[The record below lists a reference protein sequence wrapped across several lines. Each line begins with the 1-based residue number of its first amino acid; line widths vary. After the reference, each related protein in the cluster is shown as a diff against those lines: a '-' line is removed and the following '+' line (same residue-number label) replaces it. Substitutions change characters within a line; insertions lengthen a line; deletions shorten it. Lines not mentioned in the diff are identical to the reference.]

1 MGDGALPKGYEFAE
15 VESRWYGHWEKE
27 GLFRADATSPKSG
40 YSIVIPPPNV
50 TGQLHIGH
58 ALNNTLQDI
67 LCRYKRL
74 RGFEVLWVPG
84 TDHAGIATQNVVER
98 QLGVEG
104 LTRHGIGREAFLQR
118 VWEWKARYGGIIINQ
133 LKRLGASCDWSRE
146 RFTMDE
152 GLSTAVRQVFVS
164 LYNAGLIYRGKRM
177 INWCPRCMTALA
189 NIEVENEELDSSLY
203 YIRYPLLNG
212 KGSLVVATTRPE
224 TMLGDT
230 AVAVNPEDQRYKA
243 YIGQKV
249 ILPIVGRNIPVISDR
264 YVEREFG
271 TGALKVTPAHD
282 FNDFELAGRH
292 NLELVQVIDERG
304 IMTEQAGRPYAGMD
318 RFACRRQ
325 ILKDLEKSG
334 FLVKADPYK
343 HRVGHCYRCRNVV
356 EPMLSLQWFVATKG
370 LAEAAIEAVKD
381 GRTRIIPAKWGK
393 DYFNWLE
400 NLEDWCISRQ
410 IWWGHRIPAW
420 YCLQCNDVIVSMEA
434 PKECPNCPGS
444 QVEQESDVLDT
455 WFSSGLWPFST
466 LGWPQKTLELE
477 KFYPTSVLVT
487 AFDILFFW
495 VARMM
500 MMGLQFMEEVPF
512 REVYVHALVR
522 DAEGQKMSKSRGNV
536 IDPLLMM
543 DKYGTDAL
551 RFALTA
557 FAAQGRDIKLSEE
570 RIEGYKHFVNK
581 IWNAA
586 RLVLMNLEDFEGPFR
601 IPEIPSH
608 PLEEGR
614 GERPGLAHRWILSR
628 LQRVAAETAE
638 SLDEYYFNQYAQ
650 VLYQF
655 LWHEYCDW
663 YLEIIKPDLY
673 GKDPE
678 AGGLA
683 KSIAAVVLEKILI
696 LLHPVMP
703 FITEEIWHKL
713 PHTSGSSIMK
723 AAFPEAQVEM
733 IDPEAEEQ
741 MEILMAVIVAIR
753 NIRGEMNVSPALKV
767 EVTCLCDQAR
777 ELELLK
783 EHKNTIADLGK
794 VSRLTVARAGETG
807 KPGHAAGTVV
817 GNIEVFVVLKDILD
831 FDSESNRLRKEL
843 AKLEKEFGLTHRKL
857 SNDDF
862 LQKAPNEVIEKEREK
877 NTRLG
882 EKIEKLNRRLE
893 IMNGLREIPGEQ

>member
-1 MGDGALPKGYEFAE
+1 MSEGALPKGYEFAE
-15 VESRWYGHWEKE
+15 VESHWYNHWEKE
-27 GLFRADATSPKSG
+27 SLFRADAMGQKLP

-74 RGFEVLWVPG
+74 RGFEVLWAPG

-98 QLGVEG
+98 QLGAEG
-104 LTRHGIGREAFLQR
+104 LTRHGVGREAFVQR

-164 LYNAGLIYRGKRM
+164 LYEAGLIYRGRRM

-189 NIEVENEELDSSLY
+189 NIEVDGEELDSFLY
-203 YIRYPLLNG
+203 YIRYPLPSG

-230 AVAVNPEDQRYKA
+230 AVAVNPEDHRYRA

-249 ILPIVGRNIPVISDR
+249 ILPIVGRNIPVIGDP

-282 FNDFELAGRH
+282 FNDFELCGKH
-292 NLELVQVIDERG
+292 HLELVQVIDERG

-318 RFACRRQ
+318 RFACRKQ
-325 ILKDLEKSG
+325 ILKDLNKSG
-334 FLVKADPYK
+334 HLVKTEPYK
-343 HRVGHCYRCRNVV
+343 HRVGHCYRCHNVV
-356 EPMLSLQWFVATKG
+356 EPMLSLQWFVATRG
-370 LAEAAIEAVKD
+370 LAQAAIEAVKE
-381 GRTRIIPAKWGK
+381 GKTRIIPAKWEK

-420 YCLQCNDVIVSMEA
+420 YCPKCNDVIVSMEA
-434 PKECPNCPGS
+434 PKECPNCPGAA
-444 QVEQESDVLDT
+444 VEQDPDVLDT
-455 WFSSGLWPFST
+455 WLSSSLWPFSI
-466 LGWPQKTLELE
+466 LGWPDKTLDLE

-500 MMGLQFMEEVPF
+500 MMGLEFMKEVPF
-512 REVYVHALVR
+512 RQVYVHALVR

-557 FAAQGRDIKLSEE
+557 FAAQGRDIRLSEE

-586 RLVLMNLEDFEGPFR
+586 RLVLMNLADFEGPVR
-601 IPEIPSH
+601 LPEAPAK
-608 PLEEGR
+608 PWEKDR
-614 GERPGLAHRWILSR
+614 GGEVLGLAHRWILSR
-628 LQRVAAETAE
+628 LQRVAAETVE
-638 SLDEYYFNQYAQ
+638 SLDNYYFNQYAQ

-673 GKDPE
+673 GRGAD
-678 AGGLA
+678 AGDLA
-683 KSIAAVVLEKILI
+683 RSVAAVVLEKILI

-703 FITEEIWHKL
+703 FITEEVWHRL
-713 PHTSGSSIMK
+713 PHTSGMTIMK
-723 AAFPEAQVEM
+723 AAFPEAQAEW

-741 MEILMAVIVAIR
+741 METLMAVIVAIR

-767 EVTCLCDQAR
+767 EVACLCVQDA
-777 ELELLK
+777 ELDLLK
-783 EHKNTIADLGK
+783 VHQSTIADLGK
-794 VSRLTVARAGETG
+794 VSKLTIAKAGKIA
-807 KPGHAAGTVV
+807 KPRYAAGAVV
-817 GNIEVFVVLKDILD
+817 RNMEVFVVLKDILD
-831 FDSESNRLRKEL
+831 FDSESSRLQKEL
-843 AKLEKEFGLTHRKL
+843 AKLEKELGLTHRKL

-862 LQKAPNEVIEKEREK
+862 LQKAPHEVIEKEREK
-877 NTRLG
+877 NVRLG
-882 EKIEKLNRRLE
+882 EKIDKLNRRLE
-893 IMNGLREIPGEQ
+893 IMNGLRESRAG

>member
-1 MGDGALPKGYEFAE
+1 MSQGALPKGYEFTE
-15 VESRWYGHWEKE
+15 VEAHWYRYWEE
-27 GLFRADATSPKSG
+27 RNFFRADETSRKPP

-50 TGQLHIGH
+50 TGQLHMGH

-74 RGFEVLWVPG
+74 KGFEVLWVPG

-98 QLGVEG
+98 KLGAEG
-104 LTRHGIGREAFLQR
+104 LTRHSIGREAFVQR
-118 VWEWKARYGGIIINQ
+118 VWEWRANYGGIIINQ

-152 GLSTAVRQVFVS
+152 GLSQAVRQVFVS
-164 LYNAGLIYRGKRM
+164 LYNKGLIYRGKRM

-189 NIEVENEELDSSLY
+189 NIEVEGEELGGSLY
-203 YIRYPLLNG
+203 YIRYPLVSG

-230 AVAVNPEDQRYKA
+230 AVAVNPEDHRYKA
-243 YIGQKV
+243 LIGQKV
-249 ILPIVGRNIPVISDR
+249 VLPIVGRNIPVIADS

-282 FNDFELAGRH
+282 FNDFELSVKHG
-292 NLELVQVIDERG
+292 LDLVQVIDDRG
-304 IMTEQAGRPYAGMD
+304 TMTEQTGRYSGMD
-318 RFACRRQ
+318 RFACRRL
-325 ILKDLEKSG
+325 ILKDLEEAG
-334 FLVKADPYK
+334 HLVKIEAYT
-343 HRVGHCYRCRNVV
+343 HRVGHCYRCHNVV
-356 EPMLSLQWFVATKG
+356 EPMLSLQWFVATKP
-370 LAEAAIEAVKD
+370 LAEAAVKAVKH
-381 GRTRIIPAKWGK
+381 GKTKIVPPKWEK

-420 YCLQCNDVIVSMEA
+420 YCQNCGDVIVSMEA
-434 PKECPNCPGS
+434 PLECPNCPGAP
-444 QVEQESDVLDT
+444 VEQDPDVLDT

-466 LGWPQKTLELE
+466 MGWPQNTLELE

-500 MMGLQFMEEVPF
+500 MMGLEFMREVPF

-522 DAEGQKMSKSRGNV
+522 DAEGHKMSKSRGNV

-557 FAAQGRDIKLSEE
+557 FAVQGRDVKLSEE
-570 RIEGYKHFVNK
+570 RVEGYKHFVNK

-586 RLVLMNLEDFEGPFR
+586 RLVLMNLEEFKGPVE
-601 IPEIPSH
+601 IPEKP
-608 PLEEGR
+608 PA
-614 GERPGLAHRWILSR
+614 LANRWILSR
-628 LQRVAAETAE
+628 LQRVAAEASE
-638 SLDEYYFNQYAQ
+638 SLDSYYFNQYAQ

-663 YLEIIKPDLY
+663 YLEIVKPDFY
-673 GKDPE
+673 GEDAE
-678 AGGLA
+678 AGA
-683 KSIAAVVLEKILI
+683 QARSVAATVLEKVLV

-713 PHTSGSSIMK
+713 PHTSGESIMK
-723 AAFPEAQVEM
+723 EAFPEAQAHR
-733 IDPEAEEQ
+733 IDPEAEAQ
-741 MEILMAVIVAIR
+741 METLMAVIVAIR

-767 EVTCLCDQAR
+767 EVVCLCEQGS
-777 ELELLK
+777 ELDLLI
-783 EHKNTIADLGK
+783 EHERTIAGLAK
-794 VSRLTVARAGETG
+794 VSRLAAARAGEMN
-807 KPGHAAGTVV
+807 KPRYAAGALV
-817 GNIEVFVVLKDILD
+817 GNMEVFVVLKDILD
-831 FDSESNRLRKEL
+831 FESESNRLQKEL
-843 AKLEKEFGLTHRKL
+843 SKLEKEFGLTHRKL

-862 LQKAPNEVIEKEREK
+862 LQKAPAEVIEKEREK
-877 NTRLG
+877 NARLA
-882 EKIEKLNRRLE
+882 EKMEKLNRRLE
-893 IMNGLREIPGEQ
+893 IMNGLRESQPQ

>member
-1 MGDGALPKGYEFAE
+1 MSQGVLPKGYEFAE
-15 VESRWYGHWEKE
+15 VESHWYRYWEE
-27 GLFRADATSPKSG
+27 EHFFRADETSLKPP

-74 RGFEVLWVPG
+74 KGFEVLWVPG

-98 QLGVEG
+98 QLGAEG
-104 LTRHGIGREAFLQR
+104 LTRHSIGREAFVQR
-118 VWEWKARYGGIIINQ
+118 VWEWRANYGGIIINQ

-152 GLSTAVRQVFVS
+152 GLSQAVRQVFVS
-164 LYNAGLIYRGKRM
+164 LYNEGLIYRGKRM

-189 NIEVENEELDSSLY
+189 NIEVEGEELGGSLY
-203 YIRYPLLNG
+203 YIRYPLVSG

-230 AVAVNPEDQRYKA
+230 AVAVNPEDHRYKA
-243 YIGQKV
+243 LIGQKV
-249 ILPIVGRNIPVISDR
+249 VLPIVGRNIPVIADS

-282 FNDFELAGRH
+282 FNDFELSVKHG
-292 NLELVQVIDERG
+292 LELVQVIDERG
-304 IMTEQAGRPYAGMD
+304 IMTAQTGRYSGMD

-325 ILKDLEKSG
+325 ILKDLEESG
-334 FLVKADPYK
+334 CLVKVEGYA
-343 HRVGHCYRCRNVV
+343 HRVGHCYRCHNVV
-356 EPMLSLQWFVATKG
+356 EPMLSLQWFVATKP
-370 LAEAAIEAVKD
+370 LAEAAVNAVKQ
-381 GRTRIIPAKWGK
+381 GKTKIVPPKWEK

-420 YCLQCNDVIVSMEA
+420 YCRKCDDVIVSMEA
-434 PKECPNCPGS
+434 PLECPNCPGAP
-444 QVEQESDVLDT
+444 VEQDPDVLDT

-466 LGWPQKTLELE
+466 LGWPHNTLDLK

-500 MMGLQFMEEVPF
+500 MMGLEFMGEVPF

-557 FAAQGRDIKLSEE
+557 FAVQGRDVKLSEE

-586 RLVLMNLEDFEGPFR
+586 RLVLMNLEEFKGPVE
-601 IPEIPSH
+601 IPEKP
-608 PLEEGR
+608 PA
-614 GERPGLAHRWILSR
+614 LANRWILSR
-628 LQRVAAETAE
+628 LQRVAAEAAE
-638 SLDEYYFNQYAQ
+638 SLDTYYFNQYAQ

-663 YLEIIKPDLY
+663 YLEIVKPYFY
-673 GKDPE
+673 GEDAE
-678 AGGLA
+678 AGA
-683 KSIAAVVLEKILI
+683 QARSVAATVLEKVLV

-713 PHTSGSSIMK
+713 PHTSGVSIMK
-723 AAFPEAQVEM
+723 AAFPEAQAQR

-741 MEILMAVIVAIR
+741 METLMAVIVAIR
-753 NIRGEMNVSPALKV
+753 NIRGEMNVSPALRV
-767 EVTCLCDQAR
+767 EVVCLCEQGSQLDLLR
-777 ELELLK
+777 EHER
-783 EHKNTIADLGK
+783 TIAGLAK
-794 VSRLTVARAGETG
+794 VSRLTAARAGEMN
-807 KPGHAAGTVV
+807 KPRYAAGGVV
-817 GNIEVFVVLKDILD
+817 GNMEVFVVLKDILD
-831 FDSESNRLRKEL
+831 FESESNRLQKEL
-843 AKLEKEFGLTHRKL
+843 SKLEKEFGLTHRKL

-862 LQKAPNEVIEKEREK
+862 LQKAPHEVIDKEREK
-877 NTRLG
+877 NARLG
-882 EKIEKLNRRLE
+882 EKMEKLNRRLE
-893 IMNGLREIPGEQ
+893 IMNGLRESRAQ

>member
-1 MGDGALPKGYEFAE
+1 MSEGALPKGYEFAE
-15 VESRWYGHWEKE
+15 VESHWYRYWEE
-27 GLFRADATSPKSG
+27 EHFFRADQTSLKPP
-40 YSIVIPPPNV
+40 YCIVIPPPNV
-50 TGQLHIGH
+50 TGQLHMGH

-74 RGFEVLWVPG
+74 KGFEVLWVPG

-98 QLGVEG
+98 QLGAEG

-118 VWEWKARYGGIIINQ
+118 VWEWRATYGGIIINQ

-152 GLSTAVRQVFVS
+152 GLSLAVRQVFVS
-164 LYNAGLIYRGKRM
+164 LYNEGLIYRGKRM

-189 NIEVENEELDSSLY
+189 NIEVEGEELASSLY
-203 YIRYPLLNG
+203 YIRYPLVSG
-212 KGSLVVATTRPE
+212 KGALVVATTRPE

-230 AVAVNPEDQRYKA
+230 AVAVNPEDPRYKA
-243 YIGQKV
+243 FIGQKV
-249 ILPIVGRNIPVISDR
+249 VLPIVGRHIPIIGDS

-282 FNDFELAGRH
+282 FNDFELSARH
-292 NLELVQVIDERG
+292 GLELVQVIDERG
-304 IMTEQAGRPYAGMD
+304 IMTEQTGRYSGMD
-318 RFACRRQ
+318 RFTCRKQ
-325 ILKDLEKSG
+325 ILKDLVEG
-334 FLVKADPYK
+334 GCLVKTEPYT
-343 HRVGHCYRCRNVV
+343 HRVGHCYRCHNVV
-356 EPMLSLQWFVATKG
+356 EPMLSLQWFVATKP
-370 LAEAAIEAVKD
+370 LAEAAINAVELGK
-381 GRTRIIPAKWGK
+381 TKILPAKWEK

-420 YCLQCNDVIVSMEA
+420 HCLQCNDVIVSLEA
-434 PKECPNCPGS
+434 PLECPNCPGS
-444 QVEQESDVLDT
+444 PVEQDSDVLDT

-466 LGWPQKTLELE
+466 LGWPSNTLELE

-500 MMGLQFMEEVPF
+500 MMGLAFMREVPF

-551 RFALTA
+551 RFALTV
-557 FAAQGRDIKLSEE
+557 FAVQGRDVKLSEE

-586 RLVLMNLEDFEGPFR
+586 RLVLMNLEGFKGPV
-601 IPEIPSH
+601 EISEKVPA
-608 PLEEGR
+608 
-614 GERPGLAHRWILSR
+614 LANRWILSR
-628 LQRVAAETAE
+628 LQRVAAEAVE
-638 SLDEYYFNQYAQ
+638 ALDNYYFNQYAQ

-663 YLEIIKPDLY
+663 YLEIIKPDFY
-673 GKDPE
+673 GEDAE
-678 AGGLA
+678 AGA
-683 KSIAAVVLEKILI
+683 QARSVAAVVLEKVLV

-713 PHTSGSSIMK
+713 PNTSGSIMK
-723 AAFPEAQVEM
+723 AAFPEAQAQR
-733 IDPEAEEQ
+733 IDPQAEEQ
-741 MEILMAVIVAIR
+741 METLMAIIVAIR

-767 EVTCLCDQAR
+767 EVVCLCDQGS

-783 EHKNTIADLGK
+783 EHERTLIDLAK
-794 VSRLTVARAGETG
+794 VSRLTVARAAEMN
-807 KPGHAAGTVV
+807 KPKHAAGAVV
-817 GNIEVFVVLKDILD
+817 GNMEVFVVLKDILD
-831 FDSESNRLRKEL
+831 FENESNRLQKEI

-862 LQKAPNEVIEKEREK
+862 LQKAPHEVIDKEREK
-877 NTRLG
+877 NARLG

-893 IMNGLREIPGEQ
+893 IMNGLRESRAE

>member
-1 MGDGALPKGYEFAE
+1 MSEGALPKAYEFAE
-15 VESRWYGHWEKE
+15 VESHWYRYWEEKE
-27 GLFRADATSPKSG
+27 FFRADENSPKPP

-50 TGQLHIGH
+50 TGQLHMGH

-98 QLGVEG
+98 QLGAEG
-104 LTRHGIGREAFLQR
+104 LTRHGIGRETFLQR
-118 VWEWKARYGGIIINQ
+118 VWEWKAKFGGIIINQ

-152 GLSTAVRQVFVS
+152 GLSQAVRQVFVS
-164 LYNAGLIYRGKRM
+164 LYNEGLIYRGKRM

-189 NIEVENEELDSSLY
+189 NIEVEGEELDSFLY
-203 YIRYPLLNG
+203 YIRYPLVSG
-212 KGSLVVATTRPE
+212 KGALVVATTRPE

-230 AVAVNPEDQRYKA
+230 AVAVNPEDNRYKA
-243 YIGQKV
+243 YIGQMV
-249 ILPIVGRNIPVISDR
+249 VLPIVGRNIPVIGDS

-282 FNDFELAGRH
+282 FNDFELRGKH
-292 NLELVQVIDERG
+292 NLDLVQVIDERG

-318 RFACRRQ
+318 RFACRKQ
-325 ILKDLEKSG
+325 ILKDLD
-334 FLVKADPYK
+334 KAGYLSKIEPYK
-343 HRVGHCYRCRNVV
+343 HRVGHCYRCQNVI
-356 EPMLSLQWFVATKG
+356 EPMLSLQWFVSTKP
-370 LAEAAIEAVKD
+370 LAEAAIDAVKQ
-381 GRTRIIPAKWGK
+381 GATKIIPAKWEK

-420 YCLQCNDVIVSMEA
+420 YCLQCDDVIVSMEA
-434 PKECPNCPGS
+434 PLECPNCPGS
-444 QVEQESDVLDT
+444 PLEQESDVLDT
-455 WFSSGLWPFST
+455 WFSSSLWPFST
-466 LGWPQKTLELE
+466 MGWPQKTAELE
-477 KFYPTSVLVT
+477 KFYPTAVLVT

-500 MMGLQFMEEVPF
+500 MMGLRFMNEVPF
-512 REVYVHALVR
+512 HEVYVHALVR
-522 DAEGQKMSKSRGNV
+522 DAEGHKMSKSRGNV

-543 DKYGTDAL
+543 DRYGTDAF

-557 FAAQGRDIKLSEE
+557 FAAQGRDVKLSEE

-586 RLVLMNLEDFEGPFR
+586 RLLLMNLEGFKGPVQ
-601 IPEIPSH
+601 IPEKVT
-608 PLEEGR
+608 
-614 GERPGLAHRWILSR
+614 GLAHRWILSR
-628 LQRVAAETAE
+628 LQRVAAESSE
-638 SLDEYYFNQYAQ
+638 SLDNHLFNQYAQ
-650 VLYQF
+650 ALYQF

-663 YLEIIKPDLY
+663 YLEIIKHDFY
-673 GKDPE
+673 GEDE
-678 AGGLA
+678 SAGA
-683 KSIAAVVLEKILI
+683 MARSVAATVMEKVLI

-703 FITEEIWHKL
+703 FITEELWHKL
-713 PHTSGSSIMK
+713 PHTSGSIMK
-723 AAFPEAQVEM
+723 ASFPEALAER

-741 MEILMAVIVAIR
+741 METLMAVIMGIR

-767 EVTCLCDQAR
+767 EVVCLC
-777 ELELLK
+777 EHGSEPELLK
-783 EHKNTIADLGK
+783 EHERTITDLGK
-794 VSRLTVARAGETG
+794 VSRLTVARAGEIN
-807 KPGHAAGTVV
+807 KPKYAAGTVV
-817 GNIEVFVVLKDILD
+817 RNVEVFVILKDVLD
-831 FDSESNRLRKEL
+831 FESESNRLQKEL
-843 AKLEKEFGLTHRKL
+843 GKLEKEFGLTYRKL

-862 LQKAPNEVIEKEREK
+862 LQKAPHEVIEKERDK
-877 NTRLG
+877 NARLG

-893 IMNGLREIPGEQ
+893 IMNGLRESRAE